1 MLYDSRPC
9 YGVRA
14 QVFVLPPMFAF
25 SGTCLDSRAHI
36 DATRA
41 HVAPEGYNP
50 QDIFKENNPFAR
62 TFRKGC
68 YIDIKADSYLS
79 ATHCRLIF
87 SQTRPQCSLQ
97 HPLTKRRSYWRLPVV
112 WSCAQMEWNP

>member
-1 MLYDSRPC
+1 HVMVYEPKFSFSRPC
-9 YGVRA
+9 LLFPEHVWI
-14 QVFVLPPMFAF
+14 
-25 SGTCLDSRAHI
+25 SRAHI

-97 HPLTKRRSYWRLPVV
+97 HPLTKRRSYWRLPAV
-112 WSCAQMEWNP
+112 WSCSQMEWNP